1 MDKCP
6 VTKKSLAP
14 AALLMGAA
22 LLLSPAQAQTPALA
36 STPPVTVSDYRGDAA
51 HTGVAAE
58 SLATPLSLL
67 WRHTASSTVSAL
79 ASPVFSGKTVYFV
92 SGSGVS
98 ALSADDGA
106 TLWQY
111 PADGKP
117 AALFSATPALDGGFL
132 YVADDAGNVV
142 KLDAATG
149 KAAWKVKLD
158 GTLRSSPTLSAGQV
172 FLGSSSG
179 HCYALSAETGQTA
192 WDMTTGGAVTAS
204 PIVTGGLVAFSS
216 SDNSVYSFSTR
227 TGRKSW
233 SVPYD
238 SDPSIV
244 PLVYDGRSLLVT
256 AGDTIYSLEPG
267 SGRQRTTIKLPTNV
281 LIPPTPGPDAT
292 FIITQ
297 SSVLYALE
305 GGGKQRWKVTLDSAP
320 SAPPTLAGAA
330 LLVTTLP
337 GTLTAYNA
345 GTGDLLWRYAMQGTA
360 TDSQAKPA
368 KVGVAAAPIVAAG
381 TLYVSS
387 DDGTLSAFR
396 RDAIDTV
403 GPELPLLVP
412 ASGATV
418 PTDNVTYGAQLLDLG
433 SGINPSTV
441 TLSLDDKPDPL
452 AVYHAD
458 VNAVFHTSAT
468 PLTEGD
474 HQITVKAADWRGN
487 VTTQSWHFTVRNG
500 APAGGGRFNPF
511 GRGYPGSGG
520 RNPYAPPP
528 PPLSF

>member
-1 MDKCP
+1 MIKI
-6 VTKKSLAP
+6 SLTP
-14 AALLMGAA
+14 AALLIGAA
-22 LLLSPAQAQTPALA
+22 LFLPAAQAQTPAPASTAPA
-36 STPPVTVSDYRGDAA
+36 STPPVVVSYYRGDLG
-51 HTGVAAE
+51 HTGVTGE
-58 SLATPLSLL
+58 SLTAPLSLL
-67 WRHTASSTVSAL
+67 WRHTAASTVSAL

-98 ALSADDGA
+98 ALNADDGA

-132 YVADDAGNVV
+132 FVTDDAGNVC
-142 KLDAATG
+142 KLDTATG
-149 KAAWKVKLD
+149 KAAWNVKLD
-158 GTLRSSPTLSAGQV
+158 GTLRSSPVVSGGQV

-179 HCYALSAETGQTA
+179 HCYALSADTGQTA
-192 WDMTTGGAVTAS
+192 WDVTTGGPVATS
-204 PIVTGGLVAFSS
+204 PIVTGGLVAFAS

-238 SDPSIV
+238 SDPS
-244 PLVYDGRSLLVT
+244 LVSPVFDGRSLLVT
-256 AGDTIYSLEPG
+256 AGDTIYSLDPG
-267 SGRQRTTIKLPTNV
+267 SGRQRTTIKLPTTV
-281 LIPPTPGPDAT
+281 LVPPTPGPDMT
-292 FIITQ
+292 YIITQ

-305 GGGKQRWKVTLDSAP
+305 VSGRQRWKTPLDGASV
-320 SAPPTLAGAA
+320 APPTLAGSL
-330 LLVTTLP
+330 LLVATLP
-337 GTLTAYNA
+337 GTLTGYDAA
-345 GTGDLLWRYAMQGTA
+345 TGALRWRYAMQGTA
-360 TDSQAKPA
+360 TDSQPKPT
-368 KVGVAAAPIVAAG
+368 KVGIAAAPIVAAG
-381 TLYVSS
+381 TLYIAG

-396 RDAIDTV
+396 RDAVDTV

-418 PTDNVTYGAQLLDLG
+418 PTDNVTYGAQLVDLG

-474 HQITVKAADWRGN
+474 HQITIKAADWRGN
-487 VTTQSWHFTVRNG
+487 MTTQSWHFTVRNG

-511 GRGYPGSGG
+511 GRGYPGGGG